1 MRADFNNSKHRK
13 ALLKK
18 INSPMTAVSKDD
30 QAEREAQHEKV
41 NQPSPQ
47 LKKGSPAL

>member
-1 MRADFNNSKHRK
+1 
-13 ALLKK
+13 
-18 INSPMTAVSKDD
+18 MTAVSKDD

-47 LKKGSPAL
+47 LKKGSPALWKLDQCFRLEK